1 MSDSAKANIWA
12 YVAGLLFG
20 VGLAL
25 AGMVDPAKVIGFLD
39 LFGAWDP
46 SLAFVM
52 GGAIA
57 IHFVLFRVVT
67 KRASPLFDARFQ
79 LPTRRDLDAKLIG
92 GAAIFGVGWGLGG
105 FCPGPGLTSL
115 GAGSLAALV
124 FVATMTLG
132 MIVQH
137 RTSAMKPF
145 LARSIT
151 PDVPM
156 GERPSRSS

>member
-1 MSDSAKANIWA
+1 MKANLWA
-12 YVAGLLFG
+12 YLAGLIFG

-39 LFGAWDP
+39 LFGSWDP

-57 IHFVLFRVVT
+57 VHFVLFRVIT

-79 LPTRRDLDAKLIG
+79 LPTRTDLDPKLLG
-92 GAAIFGVGWGLGG
+92 GAAIFGIGWGLAG

-115 GAGSLAALV
+115 GSGSLSAVV

-132 MIVQH
+132 MWLQH
-137 RTSAMKPF
+137 RTSTSNPV
-145 LARSIT
+145 LS
-151 PDVPM
+151 
-156 GERPSRSS
+156 RPLSPKLRQHNAS